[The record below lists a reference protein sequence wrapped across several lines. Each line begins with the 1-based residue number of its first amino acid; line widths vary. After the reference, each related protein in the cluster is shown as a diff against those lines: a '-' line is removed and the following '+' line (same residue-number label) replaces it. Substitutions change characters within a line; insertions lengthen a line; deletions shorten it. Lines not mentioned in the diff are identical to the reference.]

1 MSTLSF
7 RPAFPPGT
15 DALRFLA
22 VLTLL
27 AVPGSAADSEKP
39 LRWRIQYFHDKDDV
53 TFVIRD
59 LRFSSASRGIGVGE
73 LIDKKG
79 KSEPL
84 SVITRDG
91 GATWTEVPLPDTPA
105 SLFLLN
111 DSIGWMAGEKGLWR
125 TDEGGRSWT
134 RIKGMR
140 GLRRVHFV
148 DEKRGWASGWPK
160 LFMETR
166 DGGRTWT
173 QVAGVKE
180 IPAKSEDTYFDW
192 IEFVNPKQAI
202 VLGANV
208 AKRHATGSW
217 MEPSTLA
224 LSREWPSLAVALES
238 NDGGETWKP
247 QTVPIFGRYHR
258 FRSSVFSSVSVAL
271 IRFVHTFQFPSEVYL
286 IDKGKTTSIFKK
298 PNLKVTDLGWLG
310 KSVMLAAVEPP
321 GKLHQLPIPGSL
333 HVLASVDLKN
343 WTEIPV
349 DYRAFGNEVVMATA
363 GADAWIATDT
373 GQILKLGR

>member
-1 MSTLSF
+1 M
-7 RPAFPPGT
+7 
-15 DALRFLA
+15 LR
-22 VLTLL
+22 LL
-27 AVPGSAADSEKP
+27 AALALIAVPAAAADPEKP

-73 LIDKKG
+73 VLDRKG

-91 GATWTEVPLPDTPA
+91 GATWTEVPLPDTPV

-111 DSIGWMAGEKGLWR
+111 DSIGWMAGQKGLWR

-134 RIKGMR
+134 KVKGMK
-140 GLRRVHFV
+140 GLHRVYFV
-148 DEKRGWASGWPK
+148 SETRGWASGSPK
-160 LFMETR
+160 LFIETR
-166 DGGRTWT
+166 DGGKTWKD
-173 QVAGVKE
+173 VAAVKD
-180 IPAKSEDTYFDW
+180 IPAKTDESYFDW
-192 IEFVNPKQAI
+192 IEFVSPKQAI
-202 VLGANV
+202 VLGANIPRRFV
-208 AKRHATGSW
+208 TGSW
-217 MEPSTLA
+217 MDPSA
-224 LSREWPSLAVALES
+224 LVATREWPSLALALET
-238 NDGGETWKP
+238 NDGGDTWRP
-247 QTVPIFGRYHR
+247 QTVPIFGRYQR
-258 FRSSVFSSVSVAL
+258 FRRSPFSDVSIAL
-271 IRFVHTFQFPSEVYL
+271 IRYVHTFEFPSEVYQME
-286 IDKGKTTSIFKK
+286 KGKTTSIYKNPK
-298 PNLKVTDLGWLG
+298 LKVTDLAWLG

-321 GKLHQLPIPGSL
+321 GRLHQIPVPGKL
-333 HVLASVDLKN
+333 HVLASLDYKN